1 MSTTTATDI
10 INGALRLLQVA
21 SPDVVLTAS
30 EANDALDALN
40 LMVDSWSNESLMVSH
55 VTKETFAVIPGH
67 NPYTIGAGG
76 DFDTERPIAIEGA
89 TFNINNIDY
98 PVQSVA
104 FDDWSSVRLK
114 LLSTIFP
121 DYLYYDATFPMG
133 AVYFHPIPS
142 TTSTITLYNRKPF
155 TQFTGL
161 TDALVFPPGYA
172 RLMKYGLAIEIAPEY
187 QTTAGDDVKAM
198 FVAAK
203 AGIKRTNKR
212 PITSSIDPALFPPKS
227 RRFNIFRGN

>member
-21 SPDVVLTAS
+21 SSDAVLTAS

-55 VTKETFAVIPGH
+55 MTKESFVVIPGH
-67 NPYTIGAGG
+67 NPYTIGVGG
-76 DFDTERPIAIEGA
+76 DFDTERPVAIEGA
-89 TFNINNIDY
+89 SFTINGIDY
-98 PVQSVA
+98 PIKLIA
-104 FDDWSSVRLK
+104 YDDWSAVRLK
-114 LLSTIFP
+114 ALSTIFP

-133 AVYFHPIPS
+133 AVYFHPIPIS
-142 TTSTITLYNRKPF
+142 TSTITLYIRKPF

-187 QTTAGDDVKAM
+187 QTTAGDDIKAL

-212 PITSSIDPALFPPKS
+212 PITSSIDPALFPPRS
-227 RRFNIFRGN
+227 RRFNVYRGS